1 MPKTEIKSVYKEIAV
16 GAETSADARL
26 LADAIRENT
35 EAVNRQAAASEAL
48 VDLFERT
55 CMKDGFNGDGL
66 VIHTTQS

>member
-1 MPKTEIKSVYKEIAV
+1 MAKTEIKSVYKEIAV

-26 LADAIRENT
+26 IASAIDCN
-35 EAVNRQAAASEAL
+35 SESL
-48 VDLFERT
+48 DRLSDLFERV